1 MQKKEM
7 NVAINGFGR
16 IGRAILK
23 IALERKI
30 NIVAINDT
38 HGAESAAY
46 TLKYDSVYGRYKQN
60 ISSKGKYLIIGNKKI
75 PVLSERDPLKL
86 PWKSLNVDV
95 VIESTGAFTN
105 ARDAVAHIKAGAKK
119 VVITA
124 PAKGPDVTIV
134 PGVNDS
140 WLKSSH
146 KILSVGSCTTNCT
159 ATIAKV
165 LMDTFG
171 VKYAMLT
178 TIHAYTNDQAIQD
191 SAHHNIRRGRAG
203 ALNMVPTTTGAAE
216 TVIEVLPKLKGLMT
230 GLSVRVPVACGSL
243 TDLTVEVIK
252 KATVK
257 SVNDAFK
264 KASKSTFKGL
274 IEYTEDPLV
283 SSDVIGNPHSAVVD
297 ALSTQVDGNL
307 VKILAWYDNE
317 FGYSNRVV
325 DIVQRLK

>member
-1 MQKKEM
+1 M
-7 NVAINGFGR
+7 NIAINGFGR

-23 IALERKI
+23 IALDRKL
-30 NIVAINDT
+30 NVVAINDT

-46 TLKYDSVYGRYKQN
+46 TLKYDSVYG
-60 ISSKGKYLIIGNKKI
+60 KYARTVDHTKNELLVNGKKI
-75 PVLSERDPLKL
+75 PILSERDPAKL
-86 PWKSLNVDV
+86 PWKKMGVDV

-105 ARDAVAHIKAGAKK
+105 AKDAAAHRKAGAQR
-119 VVITA
+119 VIITA
-124 PAKGPDVTIV
+124 PAKSPDVTLV

-140 WLKSSH
+140 WLKKNH
-146 KILSVGSCTTNCT
+146 HIISVGSCTTNCT
-159 ATIAKV
+159 ATVAKV
-165 LMDTFG
+165 LIDTFG

-252 KATVK
+252 KATIK

-264 KASKSTFKGL
+264 RASKGAFKGL

-307 VKILAWYDNE
+307 VKVLAWYDNE

-325 DIVQRLK
+325 DVVQRLK

>member
-1 MQKKEM
+1 M
-7 NVAINGFGR
+7 NIAINGFGR

-23 IALERKI
+23 IALDRKL
-30 NIVAINDT
+30 NVVAINDT

-46 TLKYDSVYGRYKQN
+46 TLKYDSVYGKYARTVDHTKN
-60 ISSKGKYLIIGNKKI
+60 ELLVNGKRI
-75 PVLSERDPLKL
+75 PVLSERDPTKL
-86 PWKSLNVDV
+86 PWKQMDVDV

-105 ARDAVAHIKAGAKK
+105 AKDATAHIKAGAQK

-124 PAKGPDVTIV
+124 PAKGPDVTLV
-134 PGVNDS
+134 PGVNDA
-140 WLKSSH
+140 WLKKNH
-146 KILSVGSCTTNCT
+146 HIISVGSCTTNCT

-252 KATVK
+252 KATIK

-264 KASKSTFKGL
+264 KASKGVFKGL

-307 VKILAWYDNE
+307 VKVLAWYDNE

-325 DIVQRLK
+325 DVVQRLK